1 MVQTTGL
8 RNTDDASLFGRLYR
22 SWFGCVLVQ
31 RQVTAAVMV
40 VVDKGLELARQ
51 AGWMEHDHVIQAL
64 SANGANHPFDIGAL
78 PGRPWG
84 RQDLLDA
91 HRLHLLDEMES
102 EDEVPTP
109 EDKSRPGLARQSI

>member
-8 RNTDDASLFGRLYR
+8 RNTDDAPPFGGLYR

-40 VVDKGLELARQ
+40 VVDKRLEMAGQ
-51 AGWMEHDHVIQAL
+51 AGLMEHDDVIQAL
-64 SANGANHPFDIGAL
+64 PANGANHPFDIGAL

-84 RQDLLDA
+84 RQDLFDA
-91 HRLHLLDEMES
+91 HRLYLLQIIDNCFRWE
-102 EDEVPTP
+102 
-109 EDKSRPGLARQSI
+109 